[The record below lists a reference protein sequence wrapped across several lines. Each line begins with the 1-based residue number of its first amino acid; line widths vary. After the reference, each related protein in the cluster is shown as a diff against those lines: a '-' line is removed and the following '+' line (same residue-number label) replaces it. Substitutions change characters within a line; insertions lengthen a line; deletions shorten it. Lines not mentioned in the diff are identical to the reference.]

1 MEQGRRIKSDLI
13 ESNRT
18 SESLVEILKKNRTK
32 RSKHLKNLKNIIVA
46 ERPPPPMKQT
56 TVLVAEGEGEGVK
69 EEIVE
74 DREGGWEKNEKR
86 IRELEERL
94 KSVENTLL
102 KITEYID
109 SID

>member
-1 MEQGRRIKSDLI
+1 MI

-46 ERPPPPMKQT
+46 ERPPPPVKQT
-56 TVLVAEGEGEGVK
+56 TVLVAEGEGVK

-74 DREGGWEKNEKR
+74 DREGGCEKNEKR